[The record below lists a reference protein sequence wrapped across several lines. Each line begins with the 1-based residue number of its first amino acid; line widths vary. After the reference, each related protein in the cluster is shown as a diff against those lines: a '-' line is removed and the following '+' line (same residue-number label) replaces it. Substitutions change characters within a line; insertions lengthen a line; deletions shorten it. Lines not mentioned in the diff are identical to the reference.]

1 MRVLTV
7 LEGKKILVYL
17 KTFSLII
24 NVFLKILIVV
34 IYVDNLK

>member
-1 MRVLTV
+1 MHVLVV
-7 LEGKKILVYL
+7 LEGKKIFVYL
-17 KTFSLII
+17 KKFSLII

>member
-7 LEGKKILVYL
+7 LEGKKIFVYS
-17 KTFSLII
+17 KKFSLII